1 MSPVKVFA
9 LLAFG
14 LLAAACERRQ
24 PFNPNRPP
32 SPSAAASS
40 APAQTPAGENVP
52 LPQRLPAL
60 YSGVLPCADCEGIRY
75 DLDLRPDKVFF
86 ARLTYLGEPESSA
99 FSEIGE
105 WSLSEDRAILALHG
119 SGEAPSL
126 FAVKDARTLRKLD
139 VEGKEITSQLNYDLT
154 HQDTYSPLEPRLQ
167 LRGTYRHLAD
177 AGISAE
183 CLTGLQL
190 AVAHEGDNAAL
201 EAAYLKARKEP
212 AQPLLVTLE
221 GRIVKRPGM
230 AGDELH
236 DTLIVEKTG
245 RFLANENCGARGVT
259 HDLEGTR
266 WVLVR
271 LQDREITVSDKRREP
286 YFALQSNEHRVSG
299 HGGCNRLIGGYQ
311 LNGDQLTFTR
321 MALTRMACL
330 DVNFEDAFVK
340 ALESS
345 RHWKISGAH
354 LELSNATGQ
363 VVAKFESRN
372 P

>member
-1 MSPVKVFA
+1 MIPTRVFA

-14 LLAAACERRQ
+14 LLAAACERGEPLR
-24 PFNPNRPP
+24 PNEPP
-32 SPSAAASS
+32 APSAAASS
-40 APAQTPAGENVP
+40 APAPTPAGENVP

-60 YSGVLPCADCEGIRY
+60 YSGLLPCADCEGIRY

-86 ARLTYLGEPESSA
+86 ARLTYLGEPKETT

-105 WSLSEDRAILALHG
+105 WSLSEDQMILALHG
-119 SGEAPSL
+119 DGEAPSL

-139 VEGKEITSQLNYDLT
+139 IEGKEITSQLNYDLT
-154 HQDTYSPLEPRLQ
+154 HQDTYSPLEPKLQ
-167 LRGTYRHLAD
+167 LRGMYRYMAD
-177 AGISAE
+177 AAIFEE
-183 CLTGLQL
+183 CLTGLKL
-190 AVAHEGDNAAL
+190 AVAQEGDNAAL
-201 EAAYLKARKEP
+201 QAAYLKARKEP

-230 AGDELH
+230 EGDQLR

-245 RFLANENCGARGVT
+245 KFLSNENCGARGVT

-271 LQDREITVSDKRREP
+271 LHEREITVSDDRREP
-286 YFALQSNEHRVSG
+286 YFALESNEHRVSG

-311 LNGDQLTFTR
+311 SNGDQLTFTQ
-321 MALTRMACL
+321 MALTRMACP
-330 DVNFEDAFVK
+330 DVNFEEAFVK
-340 ALESS
+340 ALEST

-354 LELSNATGQ
+354 LELSDATGK
-363 VVAKFESRN
+363 VVARFESRN
-372 P
+372 L